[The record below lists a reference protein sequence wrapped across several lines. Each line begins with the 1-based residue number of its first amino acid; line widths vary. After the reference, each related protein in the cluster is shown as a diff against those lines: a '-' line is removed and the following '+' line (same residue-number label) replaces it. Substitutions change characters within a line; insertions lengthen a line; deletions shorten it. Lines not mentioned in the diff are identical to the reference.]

1 MLENRFVAT
10 DVAATDAA
18 HAIFFSQTHD
28 VLRDESPVNVV
39 RIDPQG
45 VRFHLPLVFAVFTG
59 LAASAVVAVHEVET
73 VSTRRQVMQSSG
85 DGCSSAT
92 R

>member
-39 RIDPQG
+39 RIDPQC
-45 VRFHLPLVFAVFTG
+45 
-59 LAASAVVAVHEVET
+59 EVGP
-73 VSTRRQVMQSSG
+73 RW
-85 DGCSSAT
+85 
-92 R
+92 